1 MLFHSFS
8 YIAIFFPIVLI
19 LFFLCRRIGSPAAS
33 WIWLLIASL
42 FFYGWGDLA
51 SIPILIASMV
61 VNYAIGTRLQKYTML
76 KGLENSDSR
85 RLLVL
90 GLVFNI
96 ALLGFFKYTDF
107 VVANVNWALTIRI
120 ALPDIMLPL
129 AISFFTFQQI
139 TYLADSYRGEIEGRG
154 WLEYV
159 TYVAFFPKLLSGP
172 IVRYNELVPQL
183 RNLPASI
190 DYRNASI
197 GLLLFFIGLLKVTTA
212 ARVFGTWADNGFAH
226 AASLSL
232 IDGWTASLSYT
243 FQIYFD
249 FSGYIDMAMGSARFF
264 NIILPINFDS
274 PYRAVNIQDFWR
286 RWHITLSRFLR
297 DYLYIPLG
305 GNRKGAVSTYVNI
318 IITFLI
324 CGIWHGAGWMFVIWG
339 AMHGIGMALHRLW
352 QRTKIKIPL
361 IMAVLMTFLFVNTA
375 WVFFRAQNITEA
387 LSILGA
393 MTGFSPVAGFT
404 VLHGV
409 PASEIIVAVVSI
421 AAVFAAPNTNRLA
434 ETFRPSIMTA
444 LGLTAVILIGLLYLN
459 SSVPREFIYLDF

>member
-61 VNYAIGTRLQKYTML
+61 VNYAIGTRLQKYTTI
-76 KGLENSDSR
+76 KGPENSDSR

-264 NIILPINFDS
+264 NITLPINFDS

-286 RWHITLSRFLR
+286 RWHITLSRFFAGLSLYSPGRKQKRRRQYLR
-297 DYLYIPLG
+297 QYHNHFSYLRHMARCRLDVCHLG
-305 GNRKGAVSTYVNI
+305 CDARNRNGASPV
-318 IITFLI
+318 
-324 CGIWHGAGWMFVIWG
+324 
-339 AMHGIGMALHRLW
+339 MADDENKNAFDSGGRDDLSFREHRLG
-352 QRTKIKIPL
+352 
-361 IMAVLMTFLFVNTA
+361 FLQSSKHHRSAIGSRSDDRIQPRSRLYGSSRGSGIRNHRCRRQHRRCFCG
-375 WVFFRAQNITEA
+375 TEHQ
-387 LSILGA
+387 
-393 MTGFSPVAGFT
+393 P
-404 VLHGV
+404 
-409 PASEIIVAVVSI
+409 
-421 AAVFAAPNTNRLA
+421 
-434 ETFRPSIMTA
+434 
-444 LGLTAVILIGLLYLN
+444 IG
-459 SSVPREFIYLDF
+459 

>member
-61 VNYAIGTRLQKYTML
+61 VNYAIGTRLQKYTTL
-76 KGLENSDSR
+76 KGPENSDSR

-107 VVANVNWALTIRI
+107 VVANVNWALTSRI
-120 ALPDIMLPL
+120 TLPDIMLPL

-249 FSGYIDMAMGSARFF
+249 FSGYTDMARGIGRMMGYRLMLNF
-264 NIILPINFDS
+264 NN
-274 PYRAVNIQDFWR
+274 PYLATGLGDFWN
-286 RWHITLSRFLR
+286 RWHISLSTWFK
-297 DYLYIPLG
+297 DYVYIPLG
-305 GNRKGAVSTYVNI
+305 GNRKGTVATYRNVLL
-318 IITFLI
+318 TMLI
-324 CGIWHGAGWMFVIWG
+324 SGLWHGAGWTFVIWG
-339 AMHGIGMALHRLW
+339 ALHALGRVFTLRFERSSFYRERVPKFLK
-352 QRTKIKIPL
+352 QLFI
-361 IMAVLMTFLFVNTA
+361 FLFVTFT
-375 WVFFRAQNITEA
+375 WIFFRATNLDDA
-387 LSILGA
+387 LLISRRVFTGSMVDPRFPLVALAMIATLWAYAFLYESPYRFLIQFRPVRIALVIL
-393 MTGFSPVAGFT
+393 MTVY
-404 VLHGV
+404 
-409 PASEIIVAVVSI
+409 IAV
-421 AAVFAAPNTNRLA
+421 AAPSGEQA
-434 ETFRPSIMTA
+434 
-444 LGLTAVILIGLLYLN
+444 
-459 SSVPREFIYLDF
+459 FIYFQF